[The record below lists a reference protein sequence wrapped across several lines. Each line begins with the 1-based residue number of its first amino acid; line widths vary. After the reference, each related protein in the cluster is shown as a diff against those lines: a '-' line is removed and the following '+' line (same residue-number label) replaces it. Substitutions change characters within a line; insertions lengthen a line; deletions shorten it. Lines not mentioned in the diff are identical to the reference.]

1 MAISSHDRQLQND
14 ALPPGSNSGRF
25 EEGIQDDKPREQ
37 ADSTDSARASRN
49 TSSALDTSSNA
60 DIDEELRDL
69 AQYLGGL
76 RRDIRATT
84 DPWTLKAAFAISKDA
99 AGDLARLT
107 ADREHNG
114 QSREGVEEGERIGR
128 QGGQAI
134 MSWLGRLAHARM
146 VELGIDEG
154 QGGNELK
161 IKKEEE

>member
-1 MAISSHDRQLQND
+1 MAISSHDEQLQND
-14 ALPPGSNSGRF
+14 SLPPGSNSGWV
-25 EEGIQDDKPREQ
+25 EGMQNDKPIEQ
-37 ADSTDSARASRN
+37 ADSIDSARASRN
-49 TSSALDTSSNA
+49 ISSTLDTSSNA

-84 DPWTLKAAFAISKDA
+84 NPWTLKAAFAISKDA
-99 AGDLARLT
+99 AGDLARLR
-107 ADREHNG
+107 ADREQSG

-146 VELGIDEG
+146 VELGIDDGEG
-154 QGGNELK
+154 GSEVK